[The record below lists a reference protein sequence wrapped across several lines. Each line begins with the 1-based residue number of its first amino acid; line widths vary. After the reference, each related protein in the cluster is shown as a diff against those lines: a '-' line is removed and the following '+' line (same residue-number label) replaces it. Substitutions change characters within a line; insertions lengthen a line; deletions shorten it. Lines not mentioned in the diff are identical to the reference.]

1 MYLYSS
7 SPSWRIQTRQFINL
21 ATYSATNN
29 STETLL
35 LLIVLLLLLIIV
47 LVISAPAK
55 VDSATF
61 DEVNSPTDSSHNATL
76 PDANDTT

>member
-1 MYLYSS
+1 M
-7 SPSWRIQTRQFINL
+7 
-21 ATYSATNN
+21 
-29 STETLL
+29 
-35 LLIVLLLLLIIV
+35 

-61 DEVNSPTDSSHNATL
+61 DEVNSPTDSTHNATL